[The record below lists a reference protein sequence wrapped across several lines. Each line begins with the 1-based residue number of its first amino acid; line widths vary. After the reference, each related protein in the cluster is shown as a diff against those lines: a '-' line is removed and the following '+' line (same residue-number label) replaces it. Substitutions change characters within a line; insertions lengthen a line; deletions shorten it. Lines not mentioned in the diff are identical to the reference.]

1 MASITPLVPLY
12 GQSALSDLT
21 PSLLAA
27 LGLPGHPNPLNI
39 APVGNACLL
48 LVDGLGWDLVREN
61 AKHAPFM
68 AGLAAGDRGRSI
80 SAGFPSSTAVSIA
93 SIGTGKTPGEHGIV
107 GYTMSVPGQDRAMN
121 NLRWSLHGP
130 GPHVDLRTII
140 VPEDL
145 QPDRTSFQL
154 AEEGGVNA
162 YTIGP
167 REHMASGLTR
177 AALRGAQYRP
187 VFSMGDLAAE
197 TIAALRAPGRSFA
210 YAYHPDLDMTGHV
223 RGVGSHAWRLQ
234 LGLVDRL
241 AQALA
246 ERLPR
251 DSTLVITGDHGMVD
265 VAPEDRIDF
274 DQEPALQQGV
284 RLLGGEP
291 RARHVYTHDGAQQE
305 VLAAWRERLGDRM
318 WILEREDAIERGWFG
333 PTVSDAARPRIGEVI
348 AAAHGPVGIVQ
359 PSVLSVEALLVGHHG
374 SLTAAEQLV
383 PLLAVSN

>member
-1 MASITPLVPLY
+1 MATPTPLVPLY
-12 GQSALSDLT
+12 GQAAPSDLP

-48 LVDGLGWDLVREN
+48 LVDGLGWALIRET
-61 AKHAPFM
+61 AKHAPFL
-68 AGLAAGDRGRSI
+68 AGLAAGERGRSI

-107 GYTMSVPGQDRAMN
+107 GYTMSVPGYDRAMN
-121 NLRWSLHGP
+121 NLRWTLHGP
-130 GPHVDLRTII
+130 GPHVDLRSIV

-145 QPDRTSFQL
+145 QPDPTSFQL

-187 VFSMGDLAAE
+187 VFSMGDLVAE
-197 TIAALRAPGRSFA
+197 AIATLRAPRRSFV

-223 RGVGSHAWRLQ
+223 RGVHSHAWRLQ

-251 DSTLVITGDHGMVD
+251 DSPLVITGDHGMVD

-274 DQEPALQQGV
+274 DQEPALRPGV

-291 RARHVYTHDGAQQE
+291 RA
-305 VLAAWRERLGDRM
+305 
-318 WILEREDAIERGWFG
+318 
-333 PTVSDAARPRIGEVI
+333 
-348 AAAHGPVGIVQ
+348 
-359 PSVLSVEALLVGHHG
+359 
-374 SLTAAEQLV
+374 
-383 PLLAVSN
+383 

>member
-1 MASITPLVPLY
+1 MAPTPLVPLY
-12 GQSALSDLT
+12 GHSALSDLT

-27 LGLPGHPNPLNI
+27 LGLAGHPNPLNV

-48 LVDGLGWDLVREN
+48 LVDGLGWDLVLDN
-61 AKHAPFM
+61 AKHAPFL

-107 GYTMSVPGQDRAMN
+107 GYTMGIPGYDRAMN
-121 NLRWSLHGP
+121 NLRWTLHGP
-130 GPHVDLRTII
+130 GPHVDLRSII

-145 QPDRTSFQL
+145 QPDPTSFEL

-162 YTIGP
+162 YTVGP

-177 AALRGAQYRP
+177 AALRGAHYRAA
-187 VFSMGDLAAE
+187 FSMGDLVAE
-197 TIAALRAPGRSFA
+197 TVAALKAPGRSFV

-234 LGLVDRL
+234 LGLVDQL
-241 AQALA
+241 ALALA
-246 ERLPR
+246 ERLPQ

-274 DQEPALQQGV
+274 DREPALQNGV

-291 RARHVYTHDGAQQE
+291 RARHVYTRDGAQQE
-305 VLAAWRERLGDRM
+305 VLAAWRERLGDRV
-318 WILEREDAIERGWFG
+318 WVLEREDAIERGWFG
-333 PTVSDAARPRIGEVI
+333 PTVTADARTRIGDVM
-348 AAAHGPVGIVQ
+348 AAAYGPVGIVQ
-359 PSVLSVEALLVGHHG
+359 PSVLSVEALLIGHHG
-374 SLTAAEQLV
+374 SLTEAEQLV
-383 PLLAVSN
+383 PFLAVTN

>member
-1 MASITPLVPLY
+1 MAPTTPLVPLY
-12 GQSALSDLT
+12 GKSALSDLT

-27 LGLPGHPNPLNI
+27 LGLPGHPNPLNV

-61 AKHAPFM
+61 ARHAPFL
-68 AGLAAGDRGRSI
+68 AGLAGGDHGRSI
-80 SAGFPSSTAVSIA
+80 SAGFPATTAVSVA

-107 GYTMSVPGQDRAMN
+107 GYTMGIPGYDRAMN

-130 GPHVDLRTII
+130 GPHVDLRSVV

-145 QPDRTSFQL
+145 QPDPTSFQI
-154 AEEGGVNA
+154 AEDSGVNA

-167 REHMASGLTR
+167 REHVASGLTR
-177 AALRGAQYRP
+177 AALRGANYRP

-197 TIAALRAPGRSFA
+197 TIAALRAPGRSFV

-223 RGVGSHAWRLQ
+223 RGVGSYAWQLQ

-241 AQALA
+241 ALALV
-246 ERLPR
+246 ERLPQ

-274 DQEPALQQGV
+274 DQEKPLQDGV

-291 RARHVYTHDGAQQE
+291 RARHVYTREGAQRD
-305 VLAAWRERLGDRM
+305 VLAAWRAQLGDRV
-318 WILEREDAIERGWFG
+318 WVLEREDAIDRGWFG
-333 PTVSDAARPRIGEVI
+333 PTVTDNARTRIGNVI
-348 AAAHGPVGIVQ
+348 AAAHQPVGIVQ
-359 PSVLSVEALLVGHHG
+359 PSVLSVEALLIGHHG

-383 PLLAVSN
+383 PFLAVSN

>member
-1 MASITPLVPLY
+1 MAPTPLVPLY

-27 LGLPGHPNPLNI
+27 LGLPGHPNPLNV

-48 LVDGLGWDLVREN
+48 LVDGLGWDLVRDN
-61 AKHAPFM
+61 AKHAPFL
-68 AGLAAGDRGRSI
+68 AGLAEGDQGRSI

-107 GYTMSVPGQDRAMN
+107 GYTMSVPGHDRAMN

-130 GPHVDLRTII
+130 GPHVDLRSSV
-140 VPEDL
+140 VPEVL
-145 QPDRTSFQL
+145 QPDPTSFQL

-162 YTIGP
+162 YMVGP
-167 REHMASGLTR
+167 IEHKASGLTR

-187 VFSMGDLAAE
+187 AFSMGDLAGE
-197 TIAALRAPGRSFA
+197 TIAALKAPGRSFV

-241 AQALA
+241 ALALA
-246 ERLPR
+246 ERLPQ

-274 DQEPALQQGV
+274 DQEPGLQQGV

-291 RARHVYTHDGAQQE
+291 RARHVYTRDGAQQE
-305 VLAAWRERLGDRM
+305 VLAAWKERLGDRM
-318 WILEREDAIERGWFG
+318 WVVEREDAIERGWFG
-333 PTVSDAARPRIGEVI
+333 PTVTDDARTRIGDVI
-348 AAAHGPVGIVQ
+348 AAAHRPVGVVQ

-383 PLLAVSN
+383 PFLAVSN

>member
-1 MASITPLVPLY
+1 MAPMTPLVPLY

-27 LGLPGHPNPLNI
+27 LGLSGHPNPLNI

-48 LVDGLGWDLVREN
+48 LVDGLGWDLVRDN
-61 AKHAPFM
+61 ARHAPFL
-68 AGLAAGDRGRSI
+68 AGLANGDRGRSI
-80 SAGFPSSTAVSIA
+80 SAGFPSTTAVSIA

-107 GYTMSVPGQDRAMN
+107 GYTMGIPGYDRAMN

-130 GPHVDLRTII
+130 GPHVDLRSVI

-145 QPDRTSFQL
+145 QPDPTSFEL
-154 AEEGGVNA
+154 AEEGGVKA
-162 YTIGP
+162 YTVGP
-167 REHMASGLTR
+167 REHLASGLTR

-187 VFSMGDLAAE
+187 AFSMGDLAAE
-197 TIAALRAPGRSFA
+197 TIAALRASGRSFV

-223 RGVGSHAWRLQ
+223 RGVGSPAWRLQ
-234 LGLVDRL
+234 LGLVDQL

-246 ERLPR
+246 ERLPQ
-251 DSTLVITGDHGMVD
+251 DSTLVVTGDHGMVD

-274 DQEPALQQGV
+274 DQEPVLQHGV

-291 RARHVYTHDGAQQE
+291 RARHVYTWIGARRE
-305 VLAAWRERLGDRM
+305 VLAAWTERLGGQM
-318 WILEREDAIERGWFG
+318 WIVERDDAIERGWFG
-333 PTVSDAARPRIGEVI
+333 PAVSDDARTRIGDVI
-348 AAAHGPVGIVQ
+348 AAARGPVGVVQ

>member
-1 MASITPLVPLY
+1 MAPTAPLVPLY
-12 GQSALSDLT
+12 GKAALSDLT

-27 LGLPGHPNPLNI
+27 LGLPGHRNPLNL
-39 APVGNACLL
+39 APVGSACLL
-48 LVDGLGWDLVREN
+48 LVDGLGWDMVLDKP
-61 AKHAPFM
+61 KHAPFL
-68 AGLAAGDRGRSI
+68 AGLAGGERGRSI

-107 GYTMSVPGQDRAMN
+107 GYTMGIPGYDRAMN

-130 GPHVDLRTII
+130 GPHVDLRSII

-145 QPDRTSFQL
+145 QPDPTSFQL

-162 YTIGP
+162 YTVGP

-187 VFSMGDLAAE
+187 AFSMGDLAGE
-197 TIAALRAPGRSFA
+197 TIAALKAPGRSFV

-223 RGVGSHAWRLQ
+223 RGIGSHAWRLQ
-234 LGLVDRL
+234 LGLVDQL
-241 AQALA
+241 AHALA

-251 DSTLVITGDHGMVD
+251 DSILVITGDHGMVD

-274 DQEPALQQGV
+274 DQEPTLQPGV

-291 RARHVYTHDGAQQE
+291 RARHVYTREGAQAE

-318 WILEREDAIERGWFG
+318 WVLEREDAIERGWFG
-333 PTVSDAARPRIGEVI
+333 PTVSDGARARIGDVI
-348 AAAHGPVGIVQ
+348 AAAQGPVGIVQ
-359 PSVLSVEALLVGHHG
+359 PSVLSVEAMLVGHHG

-383 PLLAVSN
+383 PFLTVGN